1 MAESKSG
8 KPWVWISL
16 IAMLALFAAGIVY
29 LDRQIVKTSK
39 ANAKKPET
47 ASEKQKPKIDFYT
60 VLEDRVLDIPVPKN
74 DVDGLKNPSI
84 NKQAVEKFTLQ
95 AGSFQTAADADSLK
109 AQLAFLGL
117 EAKVQSVNVNGATW
131 HRVVLGPFASNSK
144 ISRAKNLLLE
154 NGIKYVQRSVVQ

>member
-8 KPWVWISL
+8 KTWIWVSL
-16 IAMLALFAAGIVY
+16 ILMLGFFVAGILY
-29 LDRQIVKTSK
+29 LDRQIVKTSE
-39 ANAKKPET
+39 ANARKPEIT
-47 ASEKQKPKIDFYT
+47 SDKQKPKIDFYT
-60 VLEDRVLDIPVPKN
+60 VLEERVIDIPVPQD

-84 NKQAVEKFTLQ
+84 NKQSIAKFTLQ
-95 AGSFQTAADADSLK
+95 AGSFKSASDADSLK

-117 EAKVQSVNVNGATW
+117 EAKVNSANVNGSTW

-154 NGIKYVQRSVVQ
+154 NGIKYVQRSVVE

>member
-1 MAESKSG
+1 MTDTKSS
-8 KPWVWISL
+8 KPWIWISL
-16 IAMLALFAAGIVY
+16 ILMLGLFAAGILY
-29 LDRQIVKTSK
+29 LDRQIVKSSK
-39 ANAKKPET
+39 ANAKKPEIT
-47 ASEKQKPKIDFYT
+47 TDKQKPKIDFYT
-60 VLEDRVLDIPVPKN
+60 VLEDRIIDIPVPKD

-95 AGSFQTAADADSLK
+95 AGSFKSASDADSLK

-117 EAKVQSVNVNGATW
+117 EAKVHSANVNGSTW

-154 NGIKYVQRSVVQ
+154 NGIEYVQRIVVQ

>member
-1 MAESKSG
+1 MTDTKAS

-16 IAMLALFAAGIVY
+16 IIMLALFAGGILY
-29 LDRQIVKTSK
+29 LDRQIVKSSK
-39 ANAKKPET
+39 ANAQKPEA
-47 ASEKQKPKIDFYT
+47 ASDKQKPKIDFYT
-60 VLEDRVLDIPVPKN
+60 VLEERVLDIPVPED

-95 AGSFQTAADADSLK
+95 AGSFKSATDADSLK

-117 EAKVQSVNVNGATW
+117 EAKVHSANVDGSTW

>member
-8 KPWVWISL
+8 KTWIWVSL
-16 IAMLALFAAGIVY
+16 ILMLGFFVAGILY
-29 LDRQIVKTSK
+29 LDRQIVKTSE
-39 ANAKKPET
+39 ANARKPEIT
-47 ASEKQKPKIDFYT
+47 SDKQKPKIDFYT
-60 VLEDRVLDIPVPKN
+60 VLEERVIDIPVPQD

-84 NKQAVEKFTLQ
+84 NKQSIAKFTLQ
-95 AGSFQTAADADSLK
+95 AGSFKSASDADSLK

-117 EAKVQSVNVNGATW
+117 EAKVNSANVNGSTW

>member
-8 KPWVWISL
+8 KPWIWVSL
-16 IAMLALFAAGIVY
+16 ILMLGLFVVGILY
-29 LDRQIVKTSK
+29 LDRQIVKSSQE
-39 ANAKKPET
+39 NAKKLEAT
-47 ASEKQKPKIDFYT
+47 TDKKGPKIDFYT
-60 VLEDRVLDIPVPKN
+60 VLPDRTMDVPVPKD

-84 NKQAVEKFTLQ
+84 NKQAVQKFTLQ
-95 AGSFQTAADADSLK
+95 AGSFKSASDADSLK

-117 EAKVQSVNVNGATW
+117 EAKVKSANVNGTTW

-154 NGIKYVQRSVVQ
+154 NRIEYVQRSVVQ

>member
-1 MAESKSG
+1 
-8 KPWVWISL
+8 
-16 IAMLALFAAGIVY
+16 MLGLFAVGILY

-39 ANAKKPET
+39 ANAKKPEAT
-47 ASEKQKPKIDFYT
+47 SEKQKPKIDFYT
-60 VLEDRVLDIPVPKN
+60 VLEERVIDIPVPQD

-84 NKQAVEKFTLQ
+84 NKQAVKKFTLQ
-95 AGSFQTAADADSLK
+95 AGSFKSASDADSLK

-117 EAKVQSVNVNGATW
+117 EAKVHSANVNGSTW

-154 NGIKYVQRSVVQ
+154 NGIKYVQRIVVQ

>member
-1 MAESKSG
+1 MVG
-8 KPWVWISL
+8 
-16 IAMLALFAAGIVY
+16 LFASGILY
-29 LDRQIVKTSK
+29 LDRQIVKTSE
-39 ANAKKPET
+39 ANARKPEIT
-47 ASEKQKPKIDFYT
+47 SDKQKPKIDFYT
-60 VLEDRVLDIPVPKN
+60 VLEERVIDIPVPQD

-84 NKQAVEKFTLQ
+84 NKQSIAKFTLQ
-95 AGSFQTAADADSLK
+95 AGSFKSASDADSLK

-117 EAKVQSVNVNGATW
+117 EAKVNSANVNGSTW

>member
-8 KPWVWISL
+8 KNWIWVSL
-16 IAMLALFAAGIVY
+16 ILMLALFAAGIIY

-47 ASEKQKPKIDFYT
+47 ISEKQKPKIDFYT
-60 VLEDRVLDIPVPKN
+60 VLEERVIDIPVPKD

-84 NKQAVEKFTLQ
+84 NKLAVQKFTLQ
-95 AGSFQTAADADSLK
+95 AGSFKSASDADSLK

-117 EAKVQSVNVNGATW
+117 EAKVHSANVNGSTW
-131 HRVVLGPFASNSK
+131 HRVVLGPFVSNSK

-154 NGIKYVQRSVVQ
+154 NGIKYVQRSIVQ